1 MYGQSSP
8 RIQTTTFTNYHSKG
22 PEVVEFAK
30 AIELPLLPWQE
41 YAITEIC
48 RIKDDGKWASPTGVV
63 LVARQ
68 SGKTHLMR
76 MRMLAGMFLWNERLQ
91 VGVAQNRDIAL
102 ETFRALVD
110 IIDGFK
116 WLRKEVKSITRANGR
131 EEILLKNGC
140 RYKVLAPTPGSARGL
155 SVDTVYLDEL
165 RQHKTTDAFAA
176 LAYTLNARPN
186 PQMLGFSNAGDSNS
200 IVLNALRD
208 RALKVIE
215 NDLEDS
221 ITWLEW
227 SAQPGRKLND
237 PQGWAEANPALG
249 HTIQI
254 DNLAARMGDD
264 PALIQT
270 EMLCQWVET
279 LESPWPHGYW
289 NANTQPDLELKADRP
304 TFMGFEIS
312 PDRTSWALTGTQIL
326 EDGTIA
332 VGLMDF
338 ADGDS
343 PWDDLKIADRIA
355 QWVRK
360 YEPVSILGNKFS
372 SDSVVAKLNQAGI
385 RSEIVAGSKY
395 YQACDETLGALA
407 GNRLSHSNQEILTAS
422 INACIKKT
430 NETGAWYVQRK
441 KSAVAA
447 ISAILAI
454 HKAIELGQTQSMDIA
469 IA

>member
-1 MYGQSSP
+1 
-8 RIQTTTFTNYHSKG
+8 
-22 PEVVEFAK
+22 
-30 AIELPLLPWQE
+30 
-41 YAITEIC
+41 
-48 RIKDDGKWASPTGVV
+48 
-63 LVARQ
+63 
-68 SGKTHLMR
+68 
-76 MRMLAGMFLWNERLQ
+76 
-91 VGVAQNRDIAL
+91 
-102 ETFRALVD
+102 
-110 IIDGFK
+110 
-116 WLRKEVKSITRANGR
+116 
-131 EEILLKNGC
+131 
-140 RYKVLAPTPGSARGL
+140 
-155 SVDTVYLDEL
+155 
-165 RQHKTTDAFAA
+165 
-176 LAYTLNARPN
+176 
-186 PQMLGFSNAGDSNS
+186 
-200 IVLNALRD
+200 
-208 RALKVIE
+208 
-215 NDLEDS
+215 
-221 ITWLEW
+221 
-227 SAQPGRKLND
+227 
-237 PQGWAEANPALG
+237 
-249 HTIQI
+249 
-254 DNLAARMGDD
+254 
-264 PALIQT
+264 
-270 EMLCQWVET
+270 
-279 LESPWPHGYW
+279 
-289 NANTQPDLELKADRP
+289 
-304 TFMGFEIS
+304 MGFEIS

-454 HKAIELGQTQSMDIA
+454 HKAIELGQTQNMDIA